1 MKNYSGNNKPYIYVS
16 FSEMNTEQVMP
27 LLEKLSSEKV
37 LFWHGEKSTKREQKR
52 VEGAH
57 AVLLFVSQDYSQDEN
72 FRKIVDEAVRCN
84 KNILTVYLEDVEL
97 DSWGHMQLD
106 SAQALSVKNYSG
118 TEEFYEKLKESAI
131 FRDMKVTVQQKR
143 FRRNTAL
150 SAVLI
155 PAISAALVFA
165 TIVYPLLIVP
175 AQEQQE
181 ELEVFGLKG
190 LTQEELDAITDI
202 NIMGTNVYTNVRDV
216 GVSQTSE
223 DGRIGFEVLYNDG
236 TRVEEATERGDISDL
251 SSLKN
256 LKNLKVLRICANSIT
271 DLSPLKDCPNLERIV
286 VENNPIRSLEGLE
299 NLNNLWELSIN
310 YTDIDDLTPIQN
322 LPNLRILCFRFT
334 PVSEIPDMPVMR
346 RIETLYTE
354 GSRVT
359 SIPYLG
365 EHESFGEIVINRQ
378 YGEDRIKD
386 YSFLKDIHELD
397 RFSTD
402 NAKIEELKPYLEG
415 KKIREIN
422 SAGMDMTSL
431 KELDWLNV
439 TERLDVC
446 HTESLISLEGIE
458 HFEGIEVLVLK
469 GCDNLMDLTPC
480 LKLKSLKVLEL
491 YESQRNLAESQLE
504 GAPFEIKYVYD

>member
-1 MKNYSGNNKPYIYVS
+1 M
-16 FSEMNTEQVMP
+16 
-27 LLEKLSSEKV
+27 
-37 LFWHGEKSTKREQKR
+37 
-52 VEGAH
+52 
-57 AVLLFVSQDYSQDEN
+57 
-72 FRKIVDEAVRCN
+72 
-84 KNILTVYLEDVEL
+84 
-97 DSWGHMQLD
+97 
-106 SAQALSVKNYSG
+106 
-118 TEEFYEKLKESAI
+118 
-131 FRDMKVTVQQKR
+131 
-143 FRRNTAL
+143 
-150 SAVLI
+150 I
-155 PAISAALVFA
+155 PAISAALIFA

-223 DGRIGFEVLYNDG
+223 DGRIGFDVFYNDG
-236 TRVEEATERGDISDL
+236 TRVGEATERGDISDL

-365 EHESFGEIVINRQ
+365 ERESFGEIVINRQ

-402 NAKIEELKPYLEG
+402 NAKIE
-415 KKIREIN
+415 
-422 SAGMDMTSL
+422 
-431 KELDWLNV
+431 
-439 TERLDVC
+439 
-446 HTESLISLEGIE
+446 
-458 HFEGIEVLVLK
+458 
-469 GCDNLMDLTPC
+469 
-480 LKLKSLKVLEL
+480 
-491 YESQRNLAESQLE
+491 
-504 GAPFEIKYVYD
+504 